1 MNYNES
7 PKNRYKKSV
16 NASRPTGAVDFNLSG
31 IDFAPSAD
39 EVARRA
45 YSSYGNRVS
54 LPDHA
59 VQHWFEAEAQLL
71 AERYLTWA
79 HGFHNRT

>member
-1 MNYNES
+1 MKYNNSS
-7 PKNRYKKSV
+7 PSQKSDS
-16 NASRPTGAVDFNLSG
+16 APRPTPAANLNSNS

-45 YSSYGNRVS
+45 YLSYGNQVL

-71 AERYLTWA
+71 KERYLTWV

>member
-1 MNYNES
+1 MNYNK
-7 PKNRYKKSV
+7 PYHYQIQKSA
-16 NASRPTGAVDFNLSG
+16 NASRPTGAVNINLSE

-45 YSSYGNRVS
+45 YSSYGNRAS

-59 VQHWFEAEAQLL
+59 VQHWFDAEAQLL
-71 AERYLTWA
+71 TERYLTWA